1 MSGNKGLT
9 MPGKCQSCG
18 TNGPR
23 FHFRNVYAEPEIRY
37 DLCSTCL
44 FKALLCMEI
53 WAATPAGKKAIEKRR
68 AREA

>member
-18 TNGPR
+18 AKGPR
-23 FHFRNVYAEPEIRY
+23 FHFRNVYAEPEINF
-37 DLCSTCL
+37 DLYPNCMRA
-44 FKALLCMEI
+44 ALLCM
-53 WAATPAGKKAIEKRR
+53 AVFFQTPAGKKDIEKRR

>member
-18 TNGPR
+18 AKGPR
-23 FHFRNVYAEPEIRY
+23 FHFRNVYAEPEINF
-37 DLCSTCL
+37 DICMNCML
-44 FKALLCMEI
+44 KALLSMEI
-53 WAATPAGKKAIEKRR
+53 FAKTPAGKKAIEKRR